1 MVFINDNKNNN
12 LSVITPLIGHFGLYL
27 YFSRY
32 LDPEI
37 IYNLKSV
44 KEAVNDYSEAKKS
57 SEESR
62 ITFTMVFLLVALILL
77 LLAIWLGI
85 NLQIL

>member
-1 MVFINDNKNNN
+1 M
-12 LSVITPLIGHFGLYL
+12 ITPLIGHFGLYL

-37 IYNLKSV
+37 ICNLKSV

-77 LLAIWLGI
+77 LLAIWLGMH
-85 NLQIL
+85 LQIL